1 MGWRKTGFKNDDEKD
16 INYQFQKIAQNRP
29 SKFVHVHSCVVL
41 YLPESWTVAR
51 TKSMKKLATP
61 VKNEVDESF
70 IKISHLNQGNK
81 DTYFD
86 YKRVPQIELLML
98 QVLA

>member
-1 MGWRKTGFKNDDEKD
+1 
-16 INYQFQKIAQNRP
+16 
-29 SKFVHVHSCVVL
+29 
-41 YLPESWTVAR
+41 
-51 TKSMKKLATP
+51 MKKLATP

-70 IKISHLNQGNK
+70 IKISHLNQENK

-86 YKRVPQIELLML
+86 YKQVPQIDLLML